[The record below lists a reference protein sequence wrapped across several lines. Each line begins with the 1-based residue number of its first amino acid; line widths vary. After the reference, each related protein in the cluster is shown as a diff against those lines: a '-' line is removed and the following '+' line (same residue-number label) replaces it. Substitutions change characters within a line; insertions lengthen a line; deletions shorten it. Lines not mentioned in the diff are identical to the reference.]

1 MVSREIFIRNKCNR
15 FVEYMNQEFS
25 SNVELLQE
33 MNKYKTIDIIFLVMW
48 WQENVKSINDFIADI
63 VERYTLT
70 ITHEQK
76 SKIHHYLEV
85 LSI

>member
-1 MVSREIFIRNKCNR
+1 MNR

-25 SNVELLQE
+25 TNVELLQE
-33 MNKYKTIDIIFLVMW
+33 MNKYKTIDILYLLMW
-48 WQENVKSINDFIADI
+48 WHENVKTINDFISDI
-63 VERYTLT
+63 VEKYTLT

-76 SKIHHYLEV
+76 SKIEHYLEV